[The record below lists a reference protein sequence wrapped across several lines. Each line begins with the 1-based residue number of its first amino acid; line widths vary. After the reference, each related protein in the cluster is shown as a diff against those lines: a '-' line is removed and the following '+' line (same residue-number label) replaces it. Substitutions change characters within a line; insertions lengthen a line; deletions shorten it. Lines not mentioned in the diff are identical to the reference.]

1 MRPHGTAARRLAA
14 VPAALVALR
23 AALAPVML
31 VLTFAF
37 HDRAAFGACLGI
49 ALVSDGF
56 DGILARRLGVATE
69 RLRRLDS
76 AADSLFYATAI
87 VAVWITAPAVLR
99 ERFPI
104 VAALI
109 GLELLRYA
117 LDFAKFRREAS
128 YHMWSAKVWGLF
140 LFAAFFSVLALG
152 HDGIVVDAAIYAGI
166 LCDLEG
172 IAASLLLDRPLHDV
186 PSVFHAWRLRNAGQ

>member
-23 AALAPVML
+23 TALAPVML

-37 HDRAAFGACLGI
+37 RDRAAFGACLGI

-128 YHMWSAKVWGLF
+128 YHM
-140 LFAAFFSVLALG
+140 
-152 HDGIVVDAAIYAGI
+152 
-166 LCDLEG
+166 
-172 IAASLLLDRPLHDV
+172 
-186 PSVFHAWRLRNAGQ
+186 